1 MATHVAHASTVRGR
15 AAEAAV
21 DVQVWWRAYGTTVLV
36 AVAVVAVVA
45 GVVLVAGIVAA
56 HWSESVAMFLGMAG
70 ILAAVL
76 VAAWKWVG
84 SA

>member
-1 MATHVAHASTVRGR
+1 MATHVAHPPTVRGR

-21 DVQVWWRAYGTTVLV
+21 DAEVWWRAYGATVLA
-36 AVAVVAVVA
+36 AVAAVAVVA
-45 GVVLVAGIVAA
+45 GVVLVAGILVA
-56 HWSESVAMFLGMAG
+56 HWSESVGMLLGMAG

-84 SA
+84 SE